1 VPQRS
6 KKSNVLLGIRI
17 LASLGIVGCLA
28 YDYLTH
34 HRNQLASDLGI
45 LVAVGLLN
53 VSHLQGRKLAEQNMR
68 RFGLTPDRDEAPP
81 SV

>member
-1 VPQRS
+1 MPQRS
-6 KKSNVLLGIRI
+6 TKSNVLLGIRI
-17 LASLGIVGCLA
+17 LASLVVVACLA

-45 LVAVGLLN
+45 LVAVGFIN

-68 RFGLTPDRDEAPP
+68 KFGLEPDRDEAPP
-81 SV
+81 GV